1 MNPRQSTIAAAVIL
15 LICTAVAVWFAWP
28 KPKYDFDQLGGTI
41 LVYEI
46 APTEEDREGPNL
58 AKFTAE
64 SLQRRLDPE
73 NRNAA
78 VVTPVG
84 ENRVEIKLA
93 KTTANHADDVARA
106 KSMIAKIGR
115 LEFRILAN
123 ATDDAEAIEHAK
135 KMLNDAGLAK
145 DLQDAQERGAP
156 PPALWRADKFEPQ
169 VFTIKVGPHTSLV
182 TYGWVELGP
191 HERRAYNL
199 DNDAEKDPARNAAWL
214 KAKEN
219 RGRATTLNFADAG
232 PERPMLHGA
241 LFYSRECKARHLTE
255 DERRKKAVEYFVLA
269 RDPEL
274 DAKKPEKE
282 GVGAR
287 RTRPVDGSF
296 LLNALVSEEA
306 GRPAVSFALNQEG
319 TELFRTLTRK
329 NVPTGDGP
337 DEMKVKRHLAIIFD
351 GQVLSAPTI
360 NSEVGGQGQIT
371 GSFTKEEVQSMVD
384 ILRGG
389 ALPAGL
395 KSQPVSE
402 STVASKQGK

>member
-1 MNPRQSTIAAAVIL
+1 MNPRQSTIAAVVIL
-15 LICTAVAVWFAWP
+15 LICAAVAVWLAWP

-46 APTEEDREGPNL
+46 APKEEDREDANL
-58 AKFTAE
+58 AAFLAE
-64 SLQRRLDPE
+64 ILKHRLDPE

-93 KTTANHADDVARA
+93 KTTDKHADDVARA
-106 KSMIAKIGR
+106 KSMIAKVGR

-123 ATDDAEAIEHAK
+123 ATDDFEAIERAK
-135 KMLNDAGLAK
+135 QILNDGGLANE
-145 DLQDAQERGAP
+145 LQFLQERGLP
-156 PPALWRADKFEPQ
+156 PPTPLPQ
-169 VFTIKVGPHTSLV
+169 VYTIKVGPHTSLI

-191 HERRAYNL
+191 HERRALNL
-199 DNDAEKDPARNAAWL
+199 DNDAEKDPARNSAWL

-232 PERPMLHGA
+232 PERTIHHGA
-241 LFYSRECKARHLTE
+241 LFYSRECKDRNLTE

-282 GVGAR
+282 GVTAR
-287 RTRPVDGSF
+287 RTRRVDGSM
-296 LLNALVSEEA
+296 LANASVSEQA
-306 GRPAVSFALNQEG
+306 GRPAVSFTMNQDG

-360 NSEVGGQGQIT
+360 NSEVGSQGQIT

-402 STVASKQGK
+402 QKVEAIKIIK